1 MEPTERG
8 KDALIS
14 GIEAD
19 AHAEEQRLIK
29 EAQDQAAEKTKYAG
43 KKATSL
49 ADEARVKATAQAET
63 IRHRAGAEVEREIKR
78 RMLKMRDTLMHDI
91 VARTEQQLGSSLI
104 DGPDYRTILGNWIA
118 EAAVGLGVEAAA
130 VNASARELPLI
141 DEALLAEAAQ
151 RASAE
156 TGKPIA
162 LTRSAAEPLEGQG
175 VVLTSA
181 DGRMAFNNQVA
192 TRVGRKQREIQA
204 LIYDAVFTGHR
215 EE

>member
-19 AHAEEQRLIK
+19 ARSEEQRLIK

-43 KKATSL
+43 KKAASL
-49 ADEARVKATAQAET
+49 VDEARAKATAQAET
-63 IRHRAGAEVEREIKR
+63 IKHRAAAEVDREIKR
-78 RMLKMRDTLMHDI
+78 RALKMRDALMHDI
-91 VARTEQQLGSSLI
+91 VARTEKQLASLI
-104 DGPDYRTILGNWIA
+104 DGPDYRTVLANWIA
-118 EAAVGLGVEAAA
+118 EAAVGLGVEAAQ
-130 VNASARELPLI
+130 VNASARELSLI
-141 DEALLAEAAQ
+141 DASLLTEVAQ
-151 RASAE
+151 RVTAE
-156 TGKPIA
+156 TGKPMA
-162 LTRSAAEPLEGQG
+162 LTMSTAGPLEGQG

-192 TRVGRKQREIQA
+192 TRIGRKQREIQA
-204 LIYDAVFTGHR
+204 LIYDAAFAGHR